1 MAALSALLAP
11 PNSFPDF
18 TRLFA
23 RETEPDLD
31 FDEDLDELEDSPSHS
46 YSPKGPG
53 KKSGKS
59 PLMWIIILLIVA
71 GGGYLAMNPDM
82 VMDML
87 GGETAPPPPMVVKPA
102 PKPPVATQPKPAA
115 PVKVTPIQ
123 PAPSLIPSPQF
134 NEGQIVSV
142 NAGQAGAG
150 GPLTL
155 HKDASGLQAGPSVK
169 PGSMVTVLD
178 GSLENNVWVYFV
190 KTKAGET
197 GWISGK
203 QLLAKP

>member
-11 PNSFPDF
+11 PSPFPDF
-18 TRLFA
+18 TRFFA

-59 PLMWIIILLIVA
+59 PLMWLLVLLIVA

-87 GGETAPPPPMVVKPA
+87 GGETAPPPPMVVQPA
-102 PKPPVATQPKPAA
+102 PKPPAATQPKPATA
-115 PVKVTPIQ
+115 PTAA
-123 PAPSLIPSPQF
+123 PAPPPSPLIPSPQF
-134 NEGQIVSV
+134 EEGQVVSV
-142 NAGQAGAG
+142 SAGSASPSQT
-150 GPLTL
+150 LML
-155 HKDASGLQAGPSVK
+155 HKDSSGLQAGPQVK
-169 PGSMVTVLD
+169 PGSQVTVMD
-178 GSLENNVWVYFV
+178 GSLENNSWVYFV
-190 KTKAGET
+190 KTKGGET
-197 GWISGK
+197 GWIPER
-203 QLLAKP
+203 QLRANP

>member
-11 PNSFPDF
+11 PSIFPDF
-18 TRLFA
+18 TRFFA

-53 KKSGKS
+53 KKSGKG
-59 PLMWIIILLIVA
+59 PMMWGLILLIVG

-102 PKPPVATQPKPAA
+102 PKPPVAAKPKPAPTVA
-115 PVKVTPIQ
+115 PVQPVTSPT
-123 PAPSLIPSPQF
+123 PSPQF
-134 NEGQIVSV
+134 EEGQVVSV
-142 NAGQAGAG
+142 NAGLDSPG
-150 GPLTL
+150 GNLTL
-155 HKDASGLQAGPSVK
+155 HKDSLGLQAGPQIK
-169 PGSMVTVLD
+169 PGSMVTILD
-178 GSLENNVWVYFV
+178 GSLENNSWNYLV
-190 KTKAGET
+190 KSKNGAM

-203 QLLAKP
+203 QLMAKP